1 MGKLTRDQ
9 ISCCIALLLSGCAAP
24 AWKPSAFPAVAP
36 ASQPS
41 AQLDLDSAQ
50 IEPMYRDLVRVD
62 LPTVVQV
69 ASARNIE
76 IEQARQRVAAS
87 RGRYDSSV
95 EALLPV
101 IAPAIAYQK
110 VWGVNQAA
118 NGTLTPVNA
127 DTFLPAISVQ
137 WILNPGRVAYDI
149 VASRRRLE
157 ASQQTEQ
164 AVLQETIRQA
174 VIEYY
179 DLALA
184 QSRLAAARQAVAQAE
199 ELLRITQLRVHAGT
213 GLSADEVR
221 AQASLA
227 EYQQDLAL
235 AINGFFQASVTLT
248 LTLDLDPA
256 MTLVPQPKQMGQM
269 ALVREDISIDELLAT
284 ALQHRSDLEAV
295 RTLVRAAEADSHAIG
310 WGGFGPQ
317 VSAGYSYGGIAAD
330 AGTQTFSMHEQQKA
344 GAGAA
349 VNLDFSTLGRLKT
362 ADASQRLATLD
373 TQRQLDR
380 VRAAVV
386 TAQQAGITQAKVVP
400 AAHQQLQSAEE
411 ALRLAQ
417 ANLQAGTMLTIDVL
431 QAQRA
436 VDDARLRYAEAVV
449 RYNQSQV
456 NLLAAMGVLD
466 EHSLLLGAQ
475 TASPSTAP
483 ALE

>member
-1 MGKLTRDQ
+1 
-9 ISCCIALLLSGCAAP
+9 
-24 AWKPSAFPAVAP
+24 
-36 ASQPS
+36 
-41 AQLDLDSAQ
+41 
-50 IEPMYRDLVRVD
+50 
-62 LPTVVQV
+62 
-69 ASARNIE
+69 
-76 IEQARQRVAAS
+76 
-87 RGRYDSSV
+87 
-95 EALLPV
+95 
-101 IAPAIAYQK
+101 
-110 VWGVNQAA
+110 
-118 NGTLTPVNA
+118 
-127 DTFLPAISVQ
+127 
-137 WILNPGRVAYDI
+137 
-149 VASRRRLE
+149 
-157 ASQQTEQ
+157 
-164 AVLQETIRQA
+164 
-174 VIEYY
+174 
-179 DLALA
+179 
-184 QSRLAAARQAVAQAE
+184 
-199 ELLRITQLRVHAGT
+199 
-213 GLSADEVR
+213 
-221 AQASLA
+221 
-227 EYQQDLAL
+227 
-235 AINGFFQASVTLT
+235 
-248 LTLDLDPA
+248 
-256 MTLVPQPKQMGQM
+256 
-269 ALVREDISIDELLAT
+269 
-284 ALQHRSDLEAV
+284 
-295 RTLVRAAEADSHAIG
+295 
-310 WGGFGPQ
+310 
-317 VSAGYSYGGIAAD
+317 
-330 AGTQTFSMHEQQKA
+330 MHEQQKA